1 MRPETIRPDVSSV
14 IILYST
20 LAIGEWRPYRSGK
33 SGPVLGSNSVKSG
46 GKTDITK
53 FPSLLCPC
61 HQARICC
68 YFPWYLILRRMAKVE
83 YEESIYR
90 EDRNRGY
97 LDLNLLC

>member
-1 MRPETIRPDVSSV
+1 
-14 IILYST
+14 
-20 LAIGEWRPYRSGK
+20 
-33 SGPVLGSNSVKSG
+33 VLGSNSVKSG

-83 YEESIYR
+83 SEGGEQK
-90 EDRNRGY
+90 NPTRGTGEV
-97 LDLNLLC
+97 LMK